1 MIRRIVLIFV
11 MLSLVANANAQA
23 LPSRIGQQI
32 AAVVKNKV
40 GLRGFAAN
48 DPRFGATVA
57 AVGTAVVEIG
67 TAVVVAGTAP
77 AWGTILASAV
87 IAGVVGYGIQA
98 LANWI
103 FNKDGTV
110 TISAGAGSGGPVLPA
125 GKCYT
130 IQGTGCYASIS
141 DAFAAYGVP
150 PGTVSGSDQYGAYI
164 WTTYLTFGAVPGYQY
179 WNVKRC
185 RPPSPCAY
193 DYSTGNWP
201 DVTPN
206 DHQAA
211 YLIGMIEGSPGA
223 VRIAD
228 SAPPTAPTT
237 TSVAAALAT
246 LSDSDKAKPLPDQ
259 VIADLADAAWRQAA
273 NQPGYNGVPYSLT
286 DPVTQVDV
294 ATARAANP
302 AVPQATVGDL
312 AEPIL
317 SSNPLGQTSPGTA
330 PATNPAAS
338 SPQVNLGDD
347 PGIGFPMLETIPTAQ
362 QIIDPLA
369 GLAPSLKSWVVPAH
383 MAECPKPTFDL
394 FNKHIV
400 MDQQCAVFEDHRAT
414 LYNAMLVAWALIA
427 LFIILSA

>member
-1 MIRRIVLIFV
+1 MIRRLVLILV

-23 LPSRIGQQI
+23 LPARIGQQI
-32 AAVVKNKV
+32 AAVVKNKI

-77 AWGTILASAV
+77 AWGTVLASAV

-98 LANWI
+98 LANWL

-110 TISAGAGSGGPVLPA
+110 TVSTGAGSGGPVLPA

-130 IQGTGCYASIS
+130 AQGSGCYGSIS
-141 DAFAAYGVP
+141 DAMSALGVT
-150 PGTVSGSDQYGAYI
+150 PGTVSGTDQYGAYV
-164 WTTYLTFGAVPGYQY
+164 WTTYVVFGSVPGYQY
-179 WNVKRC
+179 FNTKRC
-185 RPPSPCAY
+185 RAPSPCSY
-193 DYSTGNWP
+193 DFYTGNWP
-201 DVTPN
+201 DVSP
-206 DHQAA
+206 DDQHAA
-211 YLIGMIEGSPGA
+211 KFIGMTNGSPSA
-223 VRIAD
+223 VQIAD
-228 SAPPTAPTT
+228 SAPPSAPTT
-237 TSVAAALAT
+237 KPVAEALAAL
-246 LSDSDKAKPLPDQ
+246 SDADKAKPLPDQ

-273 NQPGYNGVPYSLT
+273 NQPAYNGVPYSLT
-286 DPVTQVDV
+286 DPVTQADV

-302 AVPQATVGDL
+302 SVPQATVGDL
-312 AEPIL
+312 AEPI
-317 SSNPLGQTSPGTA
+317 SASNPLGQTA
-330 PATNPAAS
+330 PATSPVTNPAAS

-347 PGIGFPMLETIPTAQ
+347 PGIGFPTLEATPTAQ

-383 MAECPKPTFDL
+383 MTECPKPAFDL

-400 MDQQCAVFEDHRAT
+400 MDQQCNMLEDNRST

>member
-1 MIRRIVLIFV
+1 MIRRLVLILV

-23 LPSRIGQQI
+23 LPARIGQQI

-40 GLRGFAAN
+40 GIRGFAAN

-77 AWGTILASAV
+77 AWGTVLATAV
-87 IAGVVGYGIQA
+87 IAGAVGYGIQS
-98 LANWI
+98 LANWL

-110 TISAGAGSGGPVLPA
+110 TVSAGAGSSGPVLAA

-130 IQGTGCYASIS
+130 ASGSGCYGSIS
-141 DAFAAYGVP
+141 DAMSAMGIT
-150 PGTVSGSDQYGAYI
+150 PGTVSGTDQYGGYV
-164 WTTYLTFGAVPGYQY
+164 WTTYVIFGAVPGYQY
-179 WNVKRC
+179 YNVKRC
-185 RPPSPCAY
+185 RPPSPCSY
-193 DYSTGNWP
+193 DFYTGNWP
-201 DVTPN
+201 DVSPN
-206 DHQAA
+206 DSHAA
-211 YLIGMIEGSPGA
+211 KYVGLINGSPSA
-223 VRIAD
+223 VQIAD
-228 SAPPTAPTT
+228 NAPPSAPTT
-237 TSVAAALAT
+237 KPVAEALAAL
-246 LSDSDKAKPLPDQ
+246 SDTDKAKPLPDQ
-259 VIADLADAAWRQAA
+259 VIADLADAAWRHAA

-286 DPVTQVDV
+286 DPVTQADV
-294 ATARAANP
+294 AAARAANP

-312 AEPIL
+312 AEPIS
-317 SSNPLGQTSPGTA
+317 SSNPLGQTSPSTS

-347 PGIGFPMLETIPTAQ
+347 PNIGFPTLEATPTAQ

-383 MAECPKPTFDL
+383 MAECPKPAFDL
-394 FNKHIV
+394 FGKHII
-400 MDQQCAVFEDHRAT
+400 MDQQCSMFEEHRST

-427 LFIILSA
+427 LFIVLSA